1 MKGNVV
7 AFTGAGVYTKEVR
20 QALAEKH
27 GMEYRSRVRPDVD
40 LLVIGKATVDNQTV
54 ASARALEIPVI
65 VEPAFWSSIGVQ

>member
-1 MKGNVV
+1 MQGKTV
-7 AFTGAGVYTKEVR
+7 AFTGPGVYNEESGR
-20 QALAEKH
+20 RLLEKH

-65 VEPAFWSSIGVQ
+65 VEPAFWSSLGV